1 CVVKL
6 NDIDLNKLAH
16 FMEVARSGGITKAS
30 IKLSLTPSAVS
41 QSVRSLEISL
51 DTQLFD
57 RVGKQMVLTTDGRSL
72 VNSLGRYQEGLRESL
87 SLLQSTKSIVKGRIR
102 LGIFYGF
109 SNAIAA
115 EFLSKLQHDHPDL
128 EVDVLFGSPSEL
140 DRLLQYK
147 RIDFAINLFK
157 TAKSSELSLIES
169 RLTADELWLV
179 SSQPPPRRS
188 LGFSELRKA
197 PFIDY
202 YRKSRLIASWISHH
216 FDKRVRDI
224 PITMYASH
232 SELVVQLILQGVGIG
247 IVASSI
253 ARPYVEEGRLF
264 VIRGKKRQLESPIWL
279 KEHRD
284 ATATPAKA
292 LFKLKMMEHF
302 RSDS

>member
-1 CVVKL
+1 VKL

-16 FMEVARSGGITKAS
+16 FMEVVRAGGVTKAGL
-30 IKLSLTPSAVS
+30 KLNLTPSAIS
-41 QSVRSLEISL
+41 QSVRGLEISL

-57 RVGKQMVLTTDGRSL
+57 RVGKQMLLTHDGRTL
-72 VNSLGRYQEGLRESL
+72 VSALTRYQEGLRESL
-87 SLLQSTKSIVKGRIR
+87 SQLQSGQPIVKGIIR

-109 SNAIAA
+109 SNTLAA
-115 EFLSKLQHDHPDL
+115 EFLASLRQEHPEL
-128 EVDVLFGSPSEL
+128 EVDVIFGSPSEL

-147 RIDFAINLFK
+147 RVDFTINLFK
-157 TAKSSELSLIES
+157 TKGETSIKDVKLS
-169 RLTADELWLV
+169 ADELWLV

-188 LGFSELRKA
+188 LGFNELRKA

-202 YRKSRLIASWISHH
+202 YRKSRLISAWIAHH
-216 FDKRVRDI
+216 FGKKLRDI

-264 VIRGKKRQLESPIWL
+264 VIRGQKGQLESPIWL
-279 KEHRD
+279 KENKD
-284 ATATPAKA
+284 STGSPAKA
-292 LFKLKMMEHF
+292 LFKDKMLSHF
-302 RSDS
+302 ARR

>member
-1 CVVKL
+1 MKL

-16 FMEVARSGGITKAS
+16 FMEVVRAGGVTKAAL
-30 IKLSLTPSAVS
+30 KLTLTPSAIS
-41 QSVRSLEISL
+41 QSVRALELSL

-72 VNSLGRYQEGLRESL
+72 VNSLSRYQEGLRESL
-87 SLLQSTKSIVKGRIR
+87 AQLQSSKDVVKGRIR

-109 SNAIAA
+109 SNTLAA
-115 EFLSKLQHDHPDL
+115 EFLASLQNDCPDL
-128 EVDVLFGSPSEL
+128 EVDVIFGSPSEL

-157 TAKSSELSLIES
+157 TAAELPLIES
-169 RLTADELWLV
+169 KLTADELWLV

-197 PFIDY
+197 PFVDY
-202 YRKSRLIASWISHH
+202 YRKSRLIASWIAHH
-216 FDKRVRDI
+216 FEKRVRDI

-253 ARPYVEEGRLF
+253 AKPYVEDGRLF

-279 KEHRD
+279 KENKD
-284 ATATPAKA
+284 AAASPAKA
-292 LFKLKMMEHF
+292 LFKTKMLGHF
-302 RSDS
+302 AMRPRL

>member
-1 CVVKL
+1 MEVVK
-6 NDIDLNKLAH
+6 A
-16 FMEVARSGGITKAS
+16 GGVTKAS
-30 IKLSLTPSAVS
+30 LRLNLTPSAIS
-41 QSVRSLEISL
+41 QSVRSLETSL
-51 DTQLFD
+51 NTQLFD

-72 VNSLGRYQEGLRESL
+72 VNNLSRYQEGLRESL
-87 SLLQSTKSIVKGRIR
+87 SLLQASKAIVKGRVR

-109 SNAIAA
+109 SNRLAA
-115 EFLSKLQHDHPDL
+115 EFLASLKHEHPEL
-128 EVDVLFGSPSEL
+128 EVDVIFGAPSEL

-147 RIDFAINLFK
+147 RLDFAINLFK
-157 TAKSSELSLIES
+157 TSSELP
-169 RLTADELWLV
+169 LTEKKLTSDELWLV

-202 YRKSRLIASWISHH
+202 YRKSRLIAAWIFHH

-253 ARPYVEEGRLF
+253 ARPYVAEGRLF
-264 VIRGKKRQLESPIWL
+264 VIRGKKHQLESPIWL
-279 KEHRD
+279 KEHKD
-284 ATATPAKA
+284 AGNSPVKT
-292 LFKLKMMEHF
+292 LFKEKMLAHF
-302 RSDS
+302 LVESKR